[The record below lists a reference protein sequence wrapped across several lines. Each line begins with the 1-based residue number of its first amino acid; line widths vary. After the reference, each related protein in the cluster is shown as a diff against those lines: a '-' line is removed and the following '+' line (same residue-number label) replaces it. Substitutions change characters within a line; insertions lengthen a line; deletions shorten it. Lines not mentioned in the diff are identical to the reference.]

1 VVSQSQLRTLIRN
14 GAISGLAVPLR
25 QRYRNNNSSLRRS
38 VGRSGCAQ
46 GVAKVDPTTTHAK
59 PMCDDDTVR
68 ESWWHNFPRSKGRF
82 ESRRGHT
89 AACPA
94 RGVWTRCT

>member
-1 VVSQSQLRTLIRN
+1 MVSQSQPRTLVRN
-14 GAISGLAVPLR
+14 GVISGLAAPLQ
-25 QRYRNNNSSLRRS
+25 QRYRNNNSSLRLS

-59 PMCDDDTVR
+59 PMFDDDTVR
-68 ESWWHNFPRSKGRF
+68 EPWWHNFPWLKGRF

-89 AACPA
+89 AACSA
-94 RGVWTRCT
+94 RVVWTRCT